1 MIREIIEHFAIE
13 HGYELI
19 INDKNNE
26 NHNENLSYLIQSNG
40 DKKRFLAL
48 FESETIISP
57 QELNDLVNKSAPEI
71 FKLDPAFARN
81 TDLII
86 LHQLDYRADFKMI
99 ESDVFNIEENPYY
112 YKKYFLYY
120 SEEELTLLDGHN
132 VDSLTEVVTNVRE
145 FSEYR
150 AKPLLPS
157 LYSIAARIFIKA
169 PFLKVPIKEGSLKP
183 IKIYLDEALK
193 EKNTYG
199 FYEEIMNQKDNE
211 KSSEEIIRSLIDEAM
226 EDS

>member
-1 MIREIIEHFAIE
+1 MIRKIIENFAIE

-19 INDKNNE
+19 VDDKNI
-26 NHNENLSYLIQSNG
+26 ENLSYLIQSNG

-48 FESETIISP
+48 FESESIIEP

-71 FKLDPAFARN
+71 FKLDPAFERN

-112 YKKYFLYY
+112 FKKYFLYF

-132 VDSLTEVVTNVRE
+132 VDSLTEAVTNVRE

-150 AKPLLPS
+150 ANPLLPS

-193 EKNTYG
+193 EKNIYG
-199 FYEEIMNQKDNE
+199 FYEEIMNQKDND
-211 KSSEEIIRSLIDEAM
+211 KPSEEIIRSLIDEAM

>member
-1 MIREIIEHFAIE
+1 MIRKIIEHFAIE

-19 INDKNNE
+19 INNE

-71 FKLDPAFARN
+71 FKLDPAFERN

-112 YKKYFLYY
+112 FKKYFLYY

-199 FYEEIMNQKDNE
+199 FYEEIMNQKNNE